1 MSLRRRTSWA
11 RVEGPELVLEIDPMD
26 GQGQLKKKRGYVV
39 MGKIRGCSPTE
50 DHQACRSTN
59 NRQPQGSK
67 EQFEGDR
74 GLRGAIKKVPA
85 DPHPETRIGTSSFQT
100 RLRNR
105 SGLAL

>member
-1 MSLRRRTSWA
+1 MWSWGKSEDALRPR
-11 RVEGPELVLEIDPMD
+11 I
-26 GQGQLKKKRGYVV
+26 
-39 MGKIRGCSPTE
+39 IRLAEALT
-50 DHQACRSTN
+50 TVN
-59 NRQPQGSK
+59 PQGSK
-67 EQFEGDR
+67 EQLEGDR